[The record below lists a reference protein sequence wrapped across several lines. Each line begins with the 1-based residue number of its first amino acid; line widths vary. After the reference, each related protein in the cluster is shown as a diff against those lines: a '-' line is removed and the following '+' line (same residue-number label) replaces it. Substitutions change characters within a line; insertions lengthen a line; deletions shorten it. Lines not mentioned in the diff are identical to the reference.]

1 MNVFQKIFIFM
12 LGFTGIFYL
21 IHTNEYYN
29 SKILLA
35 DLGGIPGLYSPI
47 GLMFSILAAFIIQKE
62 WENWNNLVDAVK
74 DEVDSLEELL
84 LWSEH
89 VGNTTGRKVK
99 QLIADYCG
107 VVIRE
112 GWRASEHGERSEAA
126 EAVLYSL
133 RGTLFEASQRHL
145 EQHQDAATSL
155 ALFANILKH
164 RRDRLHFSSR
174 HMPDVLR
181 YILIF
186 SMTLLVSLSL
196 LFGIKNVWLNY
207 IFTASIATLA
217 YAVYTVIT
225 DLDYPLRP
233 GGWHLTTKDYED
245 LLQRMKI

>member
-1 MNVFQKIFIFM
+1 MSVFQKIFMFM
-12 LGFTGIFYL
+12 LGFSGIFYL

-35 DLGGIPGLYSPI
+35 DLGGMPGLYSPI
-47 GLMFSILAAFIIQKE
+47 GLMFAIIAAFVIQKE
-62 WENWNNLVDAVK
+62 WENWSNLVDAVK
-74 DEVDSLEELL
+74 DEVDSLEELS

-89 VGNTTGRKVK
+89 MGDTLGKKVK

-112 GWRASEHGERSEAA
+112 GWRASEYGERSEAA
-126 EAVLYSL
+126 EAVLHSL
-133 RGTLFEASQRHL
+133 RDTLFEASGQN
-145 EQHQDAATSL
+145 QHQYQHAATSL
-155 ALFANILKH
+155 ALFTDILKH

-196 LFGIKNVWLNY
+196 LFGIKNVWLDY

>member
-89 VGNTTGRKVK
+89 MVILRAGR
-99 QLIADYCG
+99 
-107 VVIRE
+107 
-112 GWRASEHGERSEAA
+112 
-126 EAVLYSL
+126 
-133 RGTLFEASQRHL
+133 
-145 EQHQDAATSL
+145 
-155 ALFANILKH
+155 
-164 RRDRLHFSSR
+164 
-174 HMPDVLR
+174 
-181 YILIF
+181 
-186 SMTLLVSLSL
+186 
-196 LFGIKNVWLNY
+196 
-207 IFTASIATLA
+207 
-217 YAVYTVIT
+217 
-225 DLDYPLRP
+225 
-233 GGWHLTTKDYED
+233 
-245 LLQRMKI
+245 